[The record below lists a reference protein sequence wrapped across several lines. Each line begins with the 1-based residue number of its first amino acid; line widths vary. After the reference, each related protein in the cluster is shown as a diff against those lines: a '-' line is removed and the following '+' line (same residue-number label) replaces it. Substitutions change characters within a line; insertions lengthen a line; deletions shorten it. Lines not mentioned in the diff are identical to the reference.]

1 MVEIVM
7 LQPKVF
13 SEYAEIKSESYLFCA
28 IPFVVLNISAIA
40 YLTVTF
46 EEMIAAFFEL
56 PFSKKNLQSCQ
67 I

>member
-1 MVEIVM
+1 MVEIIM

-28 IPFVVLNISAIA
+28 IPFVVLNINAIA

-46 EEMIAAFFEL
+46 EEMIAAFF
-56 PFSKKNLQSCQ
+56 
-67 I
+67 